1 MNDEEY
7 KKAFEELKLIL
18 TSDQVLAYPDFEIPF
33 ILTTDASNYAL
44 GAVLSQIQNNT
55 EKPIAFGSRTL
66 SNTEE
71 NYSTTE
77 KEALAIMWAVEK
89 YRPYLFGNKF
99 VLVTDHKPV
108 TFIKSSVKNSKILR
122 WRLELENFDYEVKYK
137 EGKANVVADALSRK
151 NKETNTN
158 EINIAHLVPGT
169 SRMENNPPT
178 EYDNINSICIC
189 F

>member
-108 TFIKSSVKNSKILR
+108 TFIKSSVKKTQ
-122 WRLELENFDYEVKYK
+122 KY
-137 EGKANVVADALSRK
+137 
-151 NKETNTN
+151 
-158 EINIAHLVPGT
+158 
-169 SRMENNPPT
+169 
-178 EYDNINSICIC
+178 
-189 F
+189 